1 MPVDI
6 EFFRVKVDVAVSNVF
21 YGWVFG
27 FDGKVKI
34 EGPKEVQQKYIDM
47 INNAI

>member
-1 MPVDI
+1 
-6 EFFRVKVDVAVSNVF
+6 VDVATGNVF

-34 EGPKEVQQKYIDM
+34 LGPADVVKEYRDM
-47 INNAI
+47 VERA